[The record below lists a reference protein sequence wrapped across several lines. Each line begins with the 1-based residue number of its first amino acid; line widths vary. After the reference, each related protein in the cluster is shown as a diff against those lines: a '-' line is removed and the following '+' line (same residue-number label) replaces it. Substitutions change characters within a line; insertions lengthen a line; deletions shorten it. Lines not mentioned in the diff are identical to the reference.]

1 MNFRV
6 GKRVG
11 SKVVPAFDIARVN
24 GGGVRFSNIREL
36 TDSEQHL
43 IMAHYGRPV
52 RSKIVVRGEQH
63 LRNLQPGT
71 VRHFEHASYV
81 LPDPFTLLPKGA

>member
-11 SKVVPAFDIARVN
+11 NKIVPAFDISRVD
-24 GGGVRFSNIREL
+24 GGGVRFTSIREL
-36 TDSEQHL
+36 TDGEQQL
-43 IMAHYGRPV
+43 IMAHYGRPI
-52 RSKIVVRGEQH
+52 RGKIVVKGEQH
-63 LRNLQPGT
+63 LRNFQPGS